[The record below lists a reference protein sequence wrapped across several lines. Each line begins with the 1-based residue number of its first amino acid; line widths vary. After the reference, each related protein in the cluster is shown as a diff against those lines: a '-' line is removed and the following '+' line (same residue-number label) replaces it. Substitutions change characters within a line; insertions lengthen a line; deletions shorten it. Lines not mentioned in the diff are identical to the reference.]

1 MKSLLL
7 LTFHIVLLYGCFY
20 ASGQPQNTFTVHAE
34 IMGDETHKPATA
46 ANVAVNSQSVTA
58 CFDDC
63 NTQVT
68 MLYAGLVMIE
78 REGKEPV
85 KYPAQVFQLEPGV
98 WLADIEGGQWVKI
111 FAHTGSAQMDI
122 DGQFIALQE

>member
-1 MKSLLL
+1 MKSFLL

-34 IMGDETHKPATA
+34 IMGGDSRKLETA
-46 ANVAVNSQSVTA
+46 ANVAVNAKSVIA
-58 CFDDC
+58 CFSQC
-63 NTQVT
+63 QTQIT
-68 MLYAGLVMIE
+68 LLYSGSVMIE

-85 KYPAQVFQLEPGV
+85 KYTADVFQLEPGV
-98 WLADIEGGQWVKI
+98 WVGEIQGGQWVKI
-111 FAHTGSAQMDI
+111 FAQSGSAQMDI